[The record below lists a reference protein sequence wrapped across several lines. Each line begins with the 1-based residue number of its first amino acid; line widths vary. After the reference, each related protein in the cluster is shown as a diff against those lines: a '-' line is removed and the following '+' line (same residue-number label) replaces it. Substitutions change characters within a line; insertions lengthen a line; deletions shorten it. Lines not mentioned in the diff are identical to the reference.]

1 MKTIKL
7 GLITF
12 IAAIGL
18 SSCSSD
24 GDDTPKIEIDPL
36 AEFNLVTNITANGHS
51 LELYSEEKTGFTTG
65 YNELFVRIKNTA
77 DDTYYA
83 NPEITWLPVMHMMS
97 MNHSCPISEL
107 NITDDYDTVAKG
119 YIVFQMPGNADEFWD
134 ITFTYTVAGQ
144 EFTVTET
151 IDVTAP
157 SDDRQTVSSF
167 MGSDD
172 TRYVLAMVEPTDPEV
187 AVNDIQALLYKMDS
201 MMSFS
206 QVENYSVALDPR
218 MPGMGN
224 HSSPNNEDLT
234 YDAASQSYKG
244 KLSLTMTGYW
254 KLNLK
259 LLNGTGDVLK
269 GEDITEEN
277 EASSLYFELEF

>member
-24 GDDTPKIEIDPL
+24 GDDSPKNEIDPL

-51 LELYSEEKTGFTTG
+51 LELYSDKKTGFTTG

-97 MNHSCPISEL
+97 MNHSCPISEV

-144 EFTVTET
+144 EFSVTET
-151 IDVTAP
+151 IGVTAP
-157 SDDRQTVSSF
+157 SDGKQTVSSF
-167 MGSDD
+167 MGSDE

-187 AVNDIQALLYKMDS
+187 AVNDIEALLYKMDS

-206 QVENYSVALDPR
+206 HVENYSVALDPR

-234 YDAASQSYKG
+234 YDAASKSYKG

-259 LLNGTGDVLK
+259 LLNSTGEVLK

>member
-24 GDDTPKIEIDPL
+24 GDDSPKNEIDPL

-144 EFTVTET
+144 EFSVTET

-157 SDDRQTVSSF
+157 SDGKQTVSSF
-167 MGSDD
+167 MGSDE

-187 AVNDIQALLYKMDS
+187 AVNDIEALLYKMDS

-206 QVENYSVALDPR
+206 HVENYSVALDPR

-234 YDAASQSYKG
+234 YDAASKSYKG

-259 LLNGTGDVLK
+259 LLNSTGEVLK

>member
-24 GDDTPKIEIDPL
+24 GDDSPKNEIDPL

-97 MNHSCPISEL
+97 LNHSCPISEL

-144 EFTVTET
+144 EFSVTET

-157 SDDRQTVSSF
+157 SDGKQTVSSF
-167 MGSDD
+167 MGSDE

-187 AVNDIQALLYKMDS
+187 AVNDIEALLYKMDS

-206 QVENYSVALDPR
+206 HVENYSVALDPR

-234 YDAASQSYKG
+234 YDAASKSYKG

-259 LLNGTGDVLK
+259 LLNSTGEVLK

>member
-7 GLITF
+7 ILVTF
-12 IAAIGL
+12 VAALGL

-24 GDDTPKIEIDPL
+24 GDDTPKIDVNPM
-36 AEFNLVTNITANGHS
+36 AEFNLVTNIEANGHS
-51 LELYSEEKTGFTTG
+51 LELYSEGKTGFTTG
-65 YNELFVRIKNTA
+65 YNELYVRIKNNA
-77 DDTYYA
+77 DDTYFA
-83 NPEITWLPVMHMMS
+83 NPEITWMPVMHMMS

-107 NITDDYDTVAKG
+107 AISNDYNTVTKG
-119 YIVFQMPGNADEFWD
+119 YVIFQMPGNADEYWD
-134 ITFTYTVAGQ
+134 ITFTYEVEGQ
-144 EFTVTET
+144 EYSVTET

-157 SDDRQTVSSF
+157 SDGKQTVSAF

-172 TRYVLAMVEPTDPEV
+172 VRYILAMVEPTDPEV
-187 AVNDIQALLYKMDS
+187 AVNDMQARLFKMEN
-201 MMSFS
+201 MMSFPS
-206 QVENYSVALDPR
+206 VENYSVTLDPR

-234 YDAASQSYKG
+234 YDAATKSYKG

-259 LLNGTGDVLK
+259 LLNSSGEVLK
-269 GEDITEEN
+269 GEDITEEI

>member
-24 GDDTPKIEIDPL
+24 GDDSPKNEIDPL

-97 MNHSCPISEL
+97 MNHSCPISEV

-144 EFTVTET
+144 EFSVTET

-157 SDDRQTVSSF
+157 SDGKQTVSSF
-167 MGSDD
+167 MGSDE

-187 AVNDIQALLYKMDS
+187 AVNDIEALLYKMDS

-206 QVENYSVALDPR
+206 HVENYSVALDPR

-234 YDAASQSYKG
+234 YDAASKSYKG

-259 LLNGTGDVLK
+259 LLNSTGEVLK

>member
-7 GLITF
+7 ILVTF
-12 IAAIGL
+12 VAALGL

-24 GDDTPKIEIDPL
+24 GDDTPKIDVNPM
-36 AEFNLVTNITANGHS
+36 AEFNLVTNIEANGHS
-51 LELYSEEKTGFTTG
+51 LELYSEGKTGFTTG
-65 YNELFVRIKNTA
+65 YNELYVRIKNNA
-77 DDTYYA
+77 DDTYFA
-83 NPEITWLPVMHMMS
+83 NPEITWMPVMHMMS
-97 MNHSCPISEL
+97 INHSCPISEL
-107 NITDDYDTVAKG
+107 AISNDYNTVTKG
-119 YIVFQMPGNADEFWD
+119 YVIFQMPGNADEYWD
-134 ITFTYTVAGQ
+134 ITFTYEVEGQ
-144 EFTVTET
+144 EYSVTET

-157 SDDRQTVSSF
+157 SDGKQTVSAF

-172 TRYVLAMVEPTDPEV
+172 VRYILAMVEPTDPEV
-187 AVNDIQALLYKMDS
+187 AVNDMQAMLFKMEN
-201 MMSFS
+201 MMSFPS
-206 QVENYSVALDPR
+206 VENYSVTLDPR

-234 YDAASQSYKG
+234 YDAATKSYKG

-259 LLNGTGDVLK
+259 LLNSTGEVLK
-269 GEDITEEN
+269 GEDITEEI

>member
-7 GLITF
+7 VLVTF
-12 IAAIGL
+12 VATLGL

-24 GDDTPKIEIDPL
+24 GDDTPKIDVNPM
-36 AEFNLVTNITANGHS
+36 AEFNLISNIVANGHS
-51 LELYSEEKTGFTTG
+51 LELYSEGKTGFTTG
-65 YNELFVRIKNTA
+65 YNQLFVRIKNNA

-83 NPEITWLPVMHMMS
+83 NPEITWKPVMHMMS
-97 MNHSCPISEL
+97 MEHSCPISEL
-107 NITDDYDTVAKG
+107 SISNDYDTVATG

-134 ITFTYTVAGQ
+134 ITFTYEVEGQ
-144 EFTVTET
+144 EFSVTET

-157 SDDRQTVSSF
+157 IDDNQTVSVF

-172 TRYVLAMVEPTDPEV
+172 VRYVLAMVEPKDPEV
-187 AVNDIQALLYKMDS
+187 AVNDMTAMLFKMES
-201 MMSFS
+201 MMSFPL
-206 QVENYSVALDPR
+206 VENYTVTLDPR

-234 YDAASQSYKG
+234 YDATTKSYKG

-259 LLNGTGDVLK
+259 LLNSTGEVLK